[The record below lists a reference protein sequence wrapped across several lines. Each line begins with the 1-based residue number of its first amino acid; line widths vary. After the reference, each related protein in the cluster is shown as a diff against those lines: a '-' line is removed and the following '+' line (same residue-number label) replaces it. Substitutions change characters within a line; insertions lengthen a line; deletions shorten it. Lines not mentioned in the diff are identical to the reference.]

1 MDNKYSVNDTAFIV
15 VSNRIIR
22 EVKVLNYSGG
32 FYTIK
37 FVKGN
42 GGVRL
47 RENRL
52 FSTREEAEKSLPKAR
67 PASPAPTTPKRH
79 PTPWD

>member
-1 MDNKYSVNDTAFIV
+1 MWNKFNVNDTAYIV
-15 VSNRIIR
+15 VSNRVIR
-22 EVKVLNYSGG
+22 EVKVLSYSGG

-42 GGVRL
+42 GGIRL

-52 FSTREEAEKSLPKAR
+52 FITREEAEKSLPQAR
-67 PASPAPTTPKRH
+67 PKSPAPAIPKRH